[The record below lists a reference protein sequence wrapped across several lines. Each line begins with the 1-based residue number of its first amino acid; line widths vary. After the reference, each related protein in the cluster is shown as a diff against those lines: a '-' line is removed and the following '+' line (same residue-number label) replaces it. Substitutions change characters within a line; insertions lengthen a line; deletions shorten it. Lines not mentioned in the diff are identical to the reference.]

1 MQNKLQNMRIFAC
14 VANAKSFTAAAR
26 QLNTTI
32 PQVSRAVAA
41 LEAYLQ
47 TRLLNRTT
55 RRIVATE
62 AGERYLQRCQAI
74 LGFVDEAEAEA
85 REASIN
91 PRGWLRVHCAVSL
104 GQHYLVPAVAKY
116 RRRYPEVQIELTLSQ
131 RTPGLVDEG
140 FDVSVLVGSDLPNSS
155 LVGVRL
161 GETFG
166 VLCASPAYLAKHG
179 TPRRPVELA
188 THSYV
193 TSDTAT
199 AGSGEWELVG
209 PGGRDNVSVT
219 TAPFRVNTYEAM
231 AVAIREGMGIGIL
244 PVYAAI
250 EAMRSGDIVRVMPEY
265 RSSTRTISALY
276 SSRQYIDAKIRT
288 WLDFLR
294 EEIELAQGI
303 EREAFRAFDP
313 SVTPNAKGVKPFP
326 VDTPH

>member
-1 MQNKLQNMRIFAC
+1 MQNKLQNMRIFAS

-62 AGERYLQRCQAI
+62 AGERYLQRCQTI
-74 LGFVDEAEAEA
+74 LGFIDEAEAEA

-91 PRGWLRVHCAVSL
+91 PSGWLRVHCTVSL

-116 RRRYPEVQIELTLSQ
+116 RQRYPEVQIELTLSQ
-131 RTPGLVDEG
+131 RSPGLIDEG
-140 FDVSVLVGSDLPNSS
+140 LDVSVLVGGELPNSS

-166 VLCASPAYLAKHG
+166 VLCASPSYLATYG
-179 TPRRPVELA
+179 VPRRPADLA

-193 TSDTAT
+193 TSGAAM
-199 AGSGEWELVG
+199 AGSGEWELIG
-209 PGGRDNVSVT
+209 PGGQANVSVT
-219 TAPFRVNTYEAM
+219 AAPFRVNTYEAM

-244 PVYAAI
+244 PVYTAI
-250 EAMRSGDIVRVMPEY
+250 EAMRAGDIVRVMPEY

-276 SSRQYIDAKIRT
+276 SSRHYIDAKIRT

-294 EEIELAQGI
+294 DEIEIAQRI

-313 SVTPNAKGVKPFP
+313 SSDPNAKGVRALP
-326 VDTPH
+326 VKTPV

>member
-1 MQNKLQNMRIFAC
+1 MRIFAC

-62 AGERYLQRCQAI
+62 AGERYLQRCQTI
-74 LGFVDEAEAEA
+74 LGSIDEAEAEA

-91 PRGWLRVHCAVSL
+91 PSGWLRVHCAVSF

-116 RRRYPEVQIELTLSQ
+116 RQRYPDVQIELTLSQ
-131 RTPGLVDEG
+131 RSPGLIDEG
-140 FDVSVLVGSDLPNSS
+140 LDVSVLVGGELPNSS

-166 VLCASPAYLAKHG
+166 VLCASPAYLATHG
-179 TPRRPVELA
+179 VPRRPADLA

-193 TSDTAT
+193 TSGAV
-199 AGSGEWELVG
+199 AEGSGEWELVG
-209 PGGRDNVSVT
+209 PGGKANVSVKA
-219 TAPFRVNTYEAM
+219 APFRVNTYEAT

-244 PVYAAI
+244 PVYSAI
-250 EAMRSGDIVRVMPEY
+250 PAMRAGDIVRVMPEY
-265 RSSTRTISALY
+265 RSSTRTISAVY
-276 SSRQYIDAKIRT
+276 SSRHYIDAKIRT

-294 EEIELAQGI
+294 DEIDVAQRI

-313 SVTPNAKGVKPFP
+313 SNNPHPKSVRTLPAEKP
-326 VDTPH
+326 V

>member
-14 VANAKSFTAAAR
+14 VANAKSFTAAAHR
-26 QLNTTI
+26 LNTTI

-55 RRIVATE
+55 RRIVSTE

-74 LGFVDEAEAEA
+74 LVLIDEAEAEA

-91 PRGWLRVHCAVSL
+91 PSGWLRVHCMVSL

-116 RRRYPEVQIELTLSQ
+116 RQRYPEVQIELTLSQ

-140 FDVSVLVGSDLPNSS
+140 LDVSVLVGGDLPNSS

-179 TPRRPVELA
+179 TPRCLA
-188 THSYV
+188 DLVTHSYV
-193 TSDTAT
+193 TSDAAS

-209 PGGRDNVSVT
+209 PDGKANVSVT
-219 TAPFRVNTYEAM
+219 AAPFRVNTYEAM

-244 PVYAAI
+244 PVYSVI
-250 EAMRSGDIVRVMPEY
+250 DAMRAGDIVRVMPEY
-265 RSSTRTISALY
+265 RSSKRTISALY
-276 SSRQYIDAKIRT
+276 SSRHYIDAKIRT

-294 EEIELAQGI
+294 DEIGAAQRI
-303 EREAFRAFDP
+303 EQEAFRPFDP
-313 SVTPNAKGVKPFP
+313 LNDPNANGTPSPADKP
-326 VDTPH
+326 V